1 MAHGTRRAEANT
13 SLVMSKSVGM
23 DLQKDLMGQIWD
35 FFRSDWREGAVLEK
49 TSPGALG
56 TQEKVPDLSRY
67 LGPIKHF

>member
-35 FFRSDWREGAVLEK
+35 VFLRPRPVQIPWSHANTFERYRI
-49 TSPGALG
+49 LG
-56 TQEKVPDLSRY
+56 CCFLRVP
-67 LGPIKHF
+67 